1 MRTAKPDR
9 GTAEA
14 LAIAALTFIAEE
26 PERLGRFLAL
36 SGIGPESLRAAA
48 CESGFLLGVLDY
60 LTNDESLLIAFST
73 DRDGHFA
80 SCRACEACQG
90 RSAQRSSRSLIALWS
105 RTRISRGPGRLCAA
119 PEVLSLDPR
128 APPRGRRA
136 RRS

>member
-1 MRTAKPDR
+1 MRTVKPDRKTSR

-48 CESGFLLGVLDY
+48 REPGFLLGVLDY

-73 DRDGHFA
+73 DRGID
-80 SCRACEACQG
+80 
-90 RSAQRSSRSLIALWS
+90 
-105 RTRISRGPGRLCAA
+105 PG
-119 PEVLSLDPR
+119 EI
-128 APPRGRRA
+128 GRA
-136 RRS
+136 RDLLADKRPQSP